1 VTEPII
7 ESKSNVFADL
17 GFDSGEAAI
26 DFAAENFGPLMM
38 LRGML
43 EGQGTWTDVRE
54 ELARI
59 YDRRQPGEYLVV
71 VGRKL

>member
-1 VTEPII
+1 
-7 ESKSNVFADL
+7 
-17 GFDSGEAAI
+17 
-26 DFAAENFGPLMM
+26 MM

>member
-1 VTEPII
+1 MAEPVTPHR
-7 ESKSNVFADL
+7 VQMLFA
-17 GFDSGEAAI
+17 
-26 DFAAENFGPLMM
+26 
-38 LRGML
+38 
-43 EGQGTWTDVRE
+43 GTKLRE

>member
-1 VTEPII
+1 MAEPVTPHR
-7 ESKSNVFADL
+7 VQMLFA
-17 GFDSGEAAI
+17 
-26 DFAAENFGPLMM
+26 
-38 LRGML
+38 
-43 EGQGTWTDVRE
+43 GTNLRE